1 MGEFPQVRW
10 ADLGIQPYRAT
21 WDLQEE
27 HLQHIIQQKI
37 QKREYPE
44 IVPDHFFFLVEHPPV
59 YTLGKSGDEE
69 NLLVSN
75 EYLKNAGVEFYKS
88 NRGGDI
94 TFHGPGQVVG
104 YPILDLDQIYT
115 DIHRYLR
122 DLEEVIIQ
130 TIAHFGIKNGGRKPG
145 LTGVWVGEE
154 KICAM
159 GVRTSRW
166 VTMHGFALN
175 VNTDLQYFNWIV
187 PCGISDKAVTSM
199 QKILGQPIDLDEVK
213 RVLRATFERIFKVQL
228 VPYEI

>member
-1 MGEFPQVRW
+1 MRFL
-10 ADLGIQPYRAT
+10 DLGRKAYQQT
-21 WDLQEE
+21 WDFQEA
-27 HLQHIIQQKI
+27 HLQRIVNQKI
-37 QKREYPE
+37 AKREDPD
-44 IVPDHFFFLVEHPPV
+44 IVPDHFLFFVEHPPV
-59 YTLGKSGDEE
+59 YTLGKSGDQE

-75 EYLKNAGVEFYKS
+75 EYLQKAGVEFVKT

-94 TFHGPGQVVG
+94 TFHGLGQIVG

-122 DLEEVIIQ
+122 DLEEVVIQ
-130 TIAHFGIKNGGRKPG
+130 TIADFGIPNGSRKDG

-154 KICAM
+154 KICAI

-187 PCGISDKAVTSM
+187 PCGINDKAVTSM
-199 QKILGQPIDLDEVK
+199 QKILGHPVDSDAVK
-213 RVLRATFERIFKVQL
+213 QALRTNFERIFGVTL
-228 VPYEI
+228 VPYES